1 MKKRGKEF
9 GGPRRRGFDDDN
21 FDFHDAQR
29 RDSRRPA
36 GFPAPTA
43 GFVPMSAPSQSSGP
57 LTAATVT
64 WFNSEKGFGF
74 VALSDG
80 SGDAFLHASTLEAIG
95 VKIVPPGATI
105 RGRFG
110 QGQKGMQVLEVV
122 EVDESTAATAPPRPR
137 PAGPPRDAGG
147 GGGRQVDMSSAVDVT
162 GTVKWYSAE
171 KGFGFVVADDGGK
184 DVFIHAS
191 ALQRSGLASLE
202 PAELVSMK
210 VVAGLKGREAVQITV
225 NGA

>member
-1 MKKRGKEF
+1 
-9 GGPRRRGFDDDN
+9 
-21 FDFHDAQR
+21 
-29 RDSRRPA
+29 
-36 GFPAPTA
+36 
-43 GFVPMSAPSQSSGP
+43 
-57 LTAATVT
+57 
-64 WFNSEKGFGF
+64 
-74 VALSDG
+74 
-80 SGDAFLHASTLEAIG
+80 
-95 VKIVPPGATI
+95 
-105 RGRFG
+105 
-110 QGQKGMQVLEVV
+110 MQVLEVV

-137 PAGPPRDAGG
+137 PAGPPRGDT

-225 NGA
+225 TGA